1 MALKLY
7 LDEDVDPYLATALRD
22 RGFDVVSVSEAGLRG
37 KTDREQLEYSASENR
52 TLVTFNIR
60 DFAKLHRQW
69 QHEGKQHSGIIVS
82 SQITKREFNKML
94 HRLQQL
100 LIYTWPDEIS
110 NQLRYLQE
118 FKE

>member
-7 LDEDVDPYLATALRD
+7 LDEDVDPHLATALRN
-22 RGFDVVSVSEAGLRG
+22 RGFDVVSALEIGLCG

-69 QHEGKQHSGIIVS
+69 QLKGK
-82 SQITKREFNKML
+82 
-94 HRLQQL
+94 
-100 LIYTWPDEIS
+100 
-110 NQLRYLQE
+110 
-118 FKE
+118 